1 MSKKNVLSSLLID
14 KDMYV
19 RNAAKEAMEKNPL
32 LELLIASLQAQT
44 TS

>member
-1 MSKKNVLSSLLID
+1 MPLPEVLLVALKD
-14 KDMYV
+14 KDVDV